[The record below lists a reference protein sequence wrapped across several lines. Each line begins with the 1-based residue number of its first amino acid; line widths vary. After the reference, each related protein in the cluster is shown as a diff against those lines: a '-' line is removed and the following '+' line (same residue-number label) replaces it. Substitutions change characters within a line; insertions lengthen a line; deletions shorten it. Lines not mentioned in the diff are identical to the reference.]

1 MNKLIMNISVY
12 KDAAEDSF
20 SLKTIIDRIKSKQ
33 KKAPSDVANEEEE
46 EANESDVLH
55 PLLKKISDE
64 RWFPR
69 DINLITLDSVIDAI
83 LAKLPNASKTMLKT
97 LTTHLV
103 HLNR

>member
-1 MNKLIMNISVY
+1 M
-12 KDAAEDSF
+12 
-20 SLKTIIDRIKSKQ
+20 KTIIERIKSKQ
-33 KKAPSDVANEEEE
+33 KKAPSDSANVAQAEE
-46 EANESDVLH
+46 EADETDVLH

-69 DINLITLDSVIDAI
+69 DGNPVTLDSVIDAI

-103 HLNR
+103 NLHR